1 MPVGHLAFFRLA
13 SPAMH
18 GFFFAILHGL
28 AASQHQA
35 KAQEQD
41 RQRQEEEIMTGYSA
55 GDLSGDWQF
64 KIVKGTFKTQQQ
76 IEAVTQEQAEFGW
89 TLVEVFDQTRIRF
102 KRPKSEASQDSYRD
116 GNPFSTTSKA
126 SGPGCAS
133 TAMVV
138 IGLALGWY
146 LLVQ

>member
-1 MPVGHLAFFRLA
+1 
-13 SPAMH
+13 MH
-18 GFFFAILHGL
+18 GLWFWIIHGVV
-28 AASQHQA
+28 ASQHQA
-35 KAQEQD
+35 KEQEKG
-41 RQRQEEEIMTGYSA
+41 QRREEEEIMTSYSA

-102 KRPKSEASQDSYRD
+102 KRPKSEAAQDPFRE

-133 TAMVV
+133 TTAIL
-138 IGLALGWY
+138 IGLALGGWY
-146 LLVQ
+146 WLA